1 MFPDGNGGES
11 SSSDESHRGP
21 TNNMDCAPESDATPH
36 VNIGPEFQCNIPQW
50 NPDRE
55 KANREPSYEHL
66 LWDPGIS
73 KFCTDAEGKLV
84 PNFLLS
90 VQCFE
95 YSVALVS
102 AAFQI

>member
-1 MFPDGNGGES
+1 MFADGNGGES

-21 TNNMDCAPESDATPH
+21 SNNMDSAPESDATPH
-36 VNIGPEFQCNIPQW
+36 MNIGPEFQCSIPKW

-73 KFCTDAEGKLV
+73 KFCTDAEGKLCLI
-84 PNFLLS
+84 FYDLS
-90 VQCFE
+90 
-95 YSVALVS
+95 SVLNIVLPLCHQHS
-102 AAFQI
+102 K